1 MMEMS
6 LFAFLVN
13 IACFTGAGLLTGYML
28 GKDKGYIEGYRRGAA
43 TGKAAA
49 KIER

>member
-1 MMEMS
+1 MEMS

-28 GKDKGYIEGYRRGAA
+28 GKDEGFKEGFKRGKIAGRAQSEYR
-43 TGKAAA
+43 
-49 KIER
+49 